1 MNWTARR
8 RSIFLIAAWLG
19 LASIVLAQTFP
30 SKVVKITAPYAAGAG
45 PAIFTRIMADKLS
58 KAWSQ
63 PVIVDPRPGGS
74 GFIAIEA
81 VKNATPDGHELLVSS
96 NSHVAIN
103 PALYKKLPYD
113 PDKDFVPVA
122 MFYRTPFF
130 IIVSSNGPYQTV
142 PALIAAAKASPGTVS
157 YGSSYV
163 GSPSHLGSA
172 QFEYLTGT
180 KMIHVPFRDQSQMY
194 VGIANGDVGWAFST
208 LGSAL
213 PLIQAGRIKIIAIA
227 AKQRLKTLPDVPTVA
242 EAGGPAGL
250 EVDSWLALMAPRG
263 TPVVA
268 ADDGRVAKLFRSV
281 AGGITIYQFD
291 PDERFTYYYAHLD
304 HYASGLVEGSRVKRG
319 EVIGFVGTTGNAP
332 ANAPHLHFTVFRL
345 GPDKRWWQ
353 GKAVNAYA
361 FLNEN

>member
-1 MNWTARR
+1 MIKVLPAA
-8 RSIFLIAAWLG
+8 IFLLVQLSMAGAPV
-19 LASIVLAQTFP
+19 SVAQTYP
-30 SKVVKITAPYAAGAG
+30 TKVVKITAPFSAGAA
-45 PAIFTRIMADKLS
+45 PAVFTRVLAEKLS
-58 KAWSQ
+58 RAWSQ
-63 PVIVDPRPGGS
+63 QVLVDPRPGGS

-122 MFYRTPFF
+122 MFYRTTFF

-180 KMIHVPFRDQSQMY
+180 KMIHVPYRDQSQMY

-213 PLIQAGRIKIIAIA
+213 PLIQAGKIKILAIA
-227 AKQRLKTLPDVPTVA
+227 ARERLKTLPDVPTIE

-263 TPVVA
+263 TPPEIVRRINA
-268 ADDGRVAKLFRSV
+268 
-281 AGGITIYQFD
+281 
-291 PDERFTYYYAHLD
+291 
-304 HYASGLVEGSRVKRG
+304 
-319 EVIGFVGTTGNAP
+319 EVNR
-332 ANAPHLHFTVFRL
+332 H
-345 GPDKRWWQ
+345 
-353 GKAVNAYA
+353 
-361 FLNEN
+361 

>member
-1 MNWTARR
+1 MKWNTSWR
-8 RSIFLIAAWLG
+8 LAALLAAILALG
-19 LASIVLAQTFP
+19 PAHGQPFP
-30 SKVVKITAPYAAGAG
+30 SKTVRLIAPYSAGAG
-45 PAIFTRIMADKLS
+45 PVTFTRVMADKLS

-63 PVIVDPRPGGS
+63 PVIVDSRPGGS
-74 GFIAIEA
+74 GFIAIDA
-81 VKNATPDGHELLVSS
+81 VKNATPDGHDLLVVS

-130 IIVSSNGPYQTV
+130 IVVSSNGPYQTV

-163 GSPSHLGSA
+163 GSPSHLGST
-172 QFEYLTGT
+172 QFEYLTRT

-242 EAGGPAGL
+242 EAGGPADL
-250 EVDSWLALMAPRG
+250 EVDSWLALMAPRATPPEVVRRINTEVNRQLADAEVVEQLQKLGFEAAPG
-263 TPVVA
+263 TPE
-268 ADDGRVAKLFRSV
+268 
-281 AGGITIYQFD
+281 QF
-291 PDERFTYYYAHLD
+291 
-304 HYASGLVEGSRVKRG
+304 G
-319 EVIGFVGTTGNAP
+319 EVIRADVKKYAELVRRTGAT
-332 ANAPHLHFTVFRL
+332 A
-345 GPDKRWWQ
+345 D
-353 GKAVNAYA
+353 
-361 FLNEN
+361 